1 VRRGTDVLGGLRAQ
15 NAALRERVAALMAE
29 VEELKRRLGQKSNS
43 SLCSDRTRV
52 RPPERAMAAAVIWPS
67 VGWFASRPRG
77 SAPASSRGSRARR
90 RRARSRWRK
99 LLYTSTSAEPVVLEI
114 CGGRSRR

>member
-1 VRRGTDVLGGLRAQ
+1 MRRGTDVLGGLRAQ

-29 VEELKRRLGQKSNS
+29 VEELKRRLGHKSNG

-52 RPPERAMAAAVIWPS
+52 PPPERAMAAAVIWPS

-77 SAPASSRGSRARR
+77 SAPASSRGSRAL
-90 RRARSRWRK
+90 AVAK